1 MYPFEYRE
9 KSYRVLS
16 IDSTSIIRIRTR
28 VAIFSRGAKTF
39 FPPFFLSNQL
49 CISNNDYIWLNLWNN
64 YCNNFP
70 SFISIRY
77 LRPGEYFSQRGWLR
91 LIKRDFHSRT
101 SFSIN
106 LFLVWRRYKAENSFS
121 IGKRKK
127 RISIEREE
135 KLRDRTRKREER
147 WDGFRDGFSHDGFY
161 WLAGYFGADAKGGID
176 NGHGCVRYGR
186 LTSYPVHSSRDREKK
201 RLARSFACTV
211 NGEFVSG
218 TAGVAPT
225 PFTLC
230 NSYFKRIVD
239 THRTSIAFYP
249 FSSQAFFFSFFLF
262 VHFHAIFMICSILV
276 LRFLEIFA
284 HFAEQKVNRW
294 HYLFLNVAYEYW
306 IFRFFIL

>member
-1 MYPFEYRE
+1 MYPFEYEAKNRTGF
-9 KSYRVLS
+9 S

-249 FSSQAFFFSFFLF
+249 FSSQAFFFFSFFLSF
-262 VHFHAIFMICSILV
+262 FSFTST
-276 LRFLEIFA
+276 
-284 HFAEQKVNRW
+284 
-294 HYLFLNVAYEYW
+294 LFLRYARFSFLDSWRYSPISPSRRW
-306 IFRFFIL
+306 IDGIIYF

>member
-1 MYPFEYRE
+1 MYPYSNTAKNRTGF
-9 KSYRVLS
+9 S

-135 KLRDRTRKREER
+135 KLRDRRGRGKKDGTGFETAFLTTASIGSQVISAPMQKGESITDTVASDTDGWRHIQFIHREIER
-147 WDGFRDGFSHDGFY
+147 RSVWPAAS
-161 WLAGYFGADAKGGID
+161 
-176 NGHGCVRYGR
+176 
-186 LTSYPVHSSRDREKK
+186 
-201 RLARSFACTV
+201 LARWMASSFLV
-211 NGEFVSG
+211 QPGWLR
-218 TAGVAPT
+218 PRL
-225 PFTLC
+225 PFAILIS
-230 NSYFKRIVD
+230 NES
-239 THRTSIAFYP
+239 SIHIARQSP
-249 FSSQAFFFSFFLF
+249 FIPFLPKPSFFLSFFSFT
-262 VHFHAIFMICSILV
+262 ST
-276 LRFLEIFA
+276 
-284 HFAEQKVNRW
+284 
-294 HYLFLNVAYEYW
+294 LFLWYARFSFFDSWRYSPISPSRRW
-306 IFRFFIL
+306 IDGIIYF